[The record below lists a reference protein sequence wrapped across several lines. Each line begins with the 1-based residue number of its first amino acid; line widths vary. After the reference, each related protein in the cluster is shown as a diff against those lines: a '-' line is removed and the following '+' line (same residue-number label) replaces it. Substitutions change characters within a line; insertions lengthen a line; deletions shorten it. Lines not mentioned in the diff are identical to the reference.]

1 MGSAPEGRRKPV
13 TGTTSIGETIELAR
27 EELRTT
33 FDYQVERVQEI
44 DEKAIEILKA
54 NLLLIGLV
62 VTGGS
67 IVVQTDIDVAAF
79 LNPFTIASALLLLG
93 STGLAG

>member
-1 MGSAPEGRRKPV
+1 
-13 TGTTSIGETIELAR
+13 LAR

-79 LNPFTIASALLLLG
+79 PEPLYDRQRALLLG